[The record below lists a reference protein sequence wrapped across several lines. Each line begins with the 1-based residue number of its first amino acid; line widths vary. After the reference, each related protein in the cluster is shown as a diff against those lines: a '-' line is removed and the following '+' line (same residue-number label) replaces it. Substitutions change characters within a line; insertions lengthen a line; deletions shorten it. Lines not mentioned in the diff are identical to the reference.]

1 MPPALDTELFDRVA
15 AAGENDAEARKLEL
29 FLRVAVPGW
38 QAAGC
43 TRSTPSFGLV
53 ALDPA
58 LSDRYSTIWRSPTEL
73 LEGAIVIGW
82 GPDWRRYVANALR
95 KCRAVAR
102 EGLDSLYME
111 KHAPAR
117 FVDPVGECDE
127 HGDFP
132 DGDFPFGGAV
142 RIGCGSGHYILGVSS
157 LTQEEDDLVAR
168 LAVHYLLLIRGEGP
182 YSPPED
188 PQLLS

>member
-1 MPPALDTELFDRVA
+1 MAPALDTELFDRVA
-15 AAGENDAEARKLEL
+15 AASEEDTEARQLKQ
-29 FLRVAVPGW
+29 FLRAAVTSW

-53 ALDPA
+53 ALNPA
-58 LSDRYSTIWRSPTEL
+58 LADRYASIWCSPTEL
-73 LEGAIVIGW
+73 LEGGMVIGW
-82 GPDWRRYVANALR
+82 GPEWHRYVANALR

-111 KHAPAR
+111 RHAPAR
-117 FVDPVGECDE
+117 FLNPVGEVDE

-142 RIGCGSGHYILGVSS
+142 RIRRGSGHYIVGVSS

-168 LAVHYLLLIRGEGP
+168 LAGHYLMMIRVEGP
-182 YSPPED
+182 YR
-188 PQLLS
+188 LSDAESVP